1 MLAAKTKQS
10 AASALDLEAVPQPPD
25 RFDVLGLC
33 GVNFDFLP
41 YLFNRI
47 PAQTSRFGQKDVVS
61 ILKNYRAGRR
71 EEPYIALINR
81 LDQPVEGLM

>member
-1 MLAAKTKQS
+1 MESIVYEDSELIIFHKPA
-10 AASALDLEAVPQPPD
+10 
-25 RFDVLGLC
+25 G
-33 GVNFDFLP
+33 
-41 YLFNRI
+41 I

-81 LDQPVEGLM
+81 LDQPVEGLMLAAKTKQSAAFLSSRLA